1 MGATELCYGI
11 PDIRLP
17 RVGGGAINPSDFVG
31 HELVVFFCP
40 AGAADAK
47 AEVDSFRSRA
57 AAFADAG
64 AWVIGILGEGAVER
78 HEPAGTAEIAL
89 AGDPDGSAWAAFESL
104 LAEEQRGEERNGA
117 TFLFARGGSLD
128 AAWPGSGRAEEAL
141 RALRGPALPRGRTP
155 NA

>member
-1 MGATELCYGI
+1 MGATALCYGI

-40 AGAADAK
+40 AGAADAMK
-47 AEVDSFRSRA
+47 EVESFRSRA

-64 AWVIGILGEGAVER
+64 AWVIGILGEGPVEQ
-78 HEPAGTAEIAL
+78 HQAAGTAEIAL
-89 AGDPDGSAWAAFESL
+89 ASDPDGSAWAAFESL
-104 LAEEQRGEERNGA
+104 LDEEQRGEERNGG

-128 AAWPGSGRAEEAL
+128 AAWPVCGRAEVAL
-141 RALRGPALPRGRTP
+141 NALRGPALPKGGAP
-155 NA
+155 SA